1 MEWGIVMGQSDQ
13 LIGALK
19 LELKHQGKSY
29 ADLKEVLSLSHA
41 SIKRLFAE
49 GNFTLKRIE

>member
-1 MEWGIVMGQSDQ
+1 MEWGIVMGQCDQ

-41 SIKRLFAE
+41 SIKRLFAK